1 MYYMCFKKRGQQGAE
16 TDIVRAKGIPTVL
29 RQTLSEDD
37 FRNVIFTDQPVRV
50 ESFRRIG
57 TANHALH
64 LAKCQKRVLSF
75 LDTKRWWVVY
85 SGTFLRSKQIITD
98 SFLGG
103 IRVMFIPS
111 HYIDPTPRLWSKSTQ
126 KFVII
131 WPKSTANLLMINMLN
146 VSFLTLFYV
155 KLWDMLNI

>member
-1 MYYMCFKKRGQQGAE
+1 MSRFYSSGPKMYYMCFKKRGQQGAE

-50 ESFRRIG
+50 EGFRRIG

-75 LDTKRWWVVY
+75 LDTKRWWYPCNVHSISLY
-85 SGTFLRSKQIITD
+85 RPDAETLEKEHAKICNYMTESDDDG
-98 SFLGG
+98 
-103 IRVMFIPS
+103 FI
-111 HYIDPTPRLWSKSTQ
+111 D
-126 KFVII
+126 
-131 WPKSTANLLMINMLN
+131 
-146 VSFLTLFYV
+146 
-155 KLWDMLNI
+155 D